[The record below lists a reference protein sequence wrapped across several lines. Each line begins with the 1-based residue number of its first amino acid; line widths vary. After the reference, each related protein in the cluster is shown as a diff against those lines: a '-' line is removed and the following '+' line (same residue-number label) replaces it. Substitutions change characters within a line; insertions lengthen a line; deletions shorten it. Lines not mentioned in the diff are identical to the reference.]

1 MDATSKP
8 AVMDRYRESY
18 RLYELAHGLIP
29 GGVTKARV
37 PFVPG
42 RYPVYATRAR
52 GARCWDVD
60 GNEYIDWMC
69 GYGAILLGYQ
79 WAEVDQAVVAQ
90 MSEGFGTLLS
100 NPRQNELAERLIGLI
115 PCAETVRLLKTGTDA
130 TTAAVRTARIFTG
143 RDKIVRFGYH
153 GWADWS
159 LANFEGFDAGVPQAV
174 RELTLS
180 LQYNDLESV
189 RRLFAD
195 NPAEIA
201 GVIMMPFETEAPAPG
216 FLEGVRDLCHENG
229 AVFILDEIRSGFRMA
244 PGGAQEYLGVTPDL
258 ATFSK
263 AMGNGYAISALVGR
277 REIMGDGTR
286 GLFSATFFT
295 NPLEMAAAL
304 AVLDILEREPVIEHL
319 WRLGGLLQ
327 DGLRELAARSGLPL
341 EVTGYPPMPFLQ
353 FRLEEAERNQLATQ
367 EFFAQACARGV
378 YLHPGHH
385 WFVSYAHTEADV
397 HATLEACAAAL
408 KETEAVVG

>member
-1 MDATSKP
+1 MGATDQT

-18 RLYELAHGLIP
+18 RLYDLAHEFIP

-52 GARCWDVD
+52 GARCWDAD

-79 WAEVDQAVVAQ
+79 WAEVDNAVVAQ

-100 NPRQNELAERLIGLI
+100 NPRQNELAERLVGLI

-159 LANFEGFDAGVPQAV
+159 LAGFEGFDAGVPQAV

-180 LQYNDLESV
+180 LQYNDLGSV
-189 RRLFAD
+189 RDLFAE
-195 NPAEIA
+195 NPGDIA
-201 GVIMMPFETEAPAPG
+201 CVIMMPFETEAPAPG
-216 FLEGVRDLCHENG
+216 FLEGVRDLCRENG

-244 PGGAQEYLGVTPDL
+244 PGGAQEYLGVVPDL

-263 AMGNGYAISALVGR
+263 AMGNGYAISALAGR
-277 REIMGDGTR
+277 RDIMGDGKR

-295 NPLEMAAAL
+295 SPLEMAAAL
-304 AVLDILEREPVIEHL
+304 AVLDILEREPVIEHI
-319 WRLGGLLQ
+319 WRIGGVLQ
-327 DGLRELAARSGLPL
+327 DGLRELAARSTLPV
-341 EVTGYPPMPFLQ
+341 EVVGYPPMPFVRFALDD
-353 FRLEEAERNQLATQ
+353 AERNQVAMH

-378 YLHPGHH
+378 YFHPGHH
-385 WFVSYAHTEADV
+385 WFVSYAHTESDV
-397 HATLEACAAAL
+397 EATLEVCAAAL
-408 KETEAVVG
+408 REAEAAVG

>member
-1 MDATSKP
+1 MDATNPSS
-8 AVMDRYRESY
+8 VSERYQESY
-18 RLYELAHGLIP
+18 RLYEHAHELIP

-42 RYPVYATRAR
+42 RYPVYATRAQ

-60 GNEYIDWMC
+60 GNEYLDWMC

-79 WAEVDQAVVAQ
+79 WEEVDQAVVRQ
-90 MSEGFGTLLS
+90 MSQGFGTLLS
-100 NPRQNELAERLIGLI
+100 NPRQNELAERLIDLI
-115 PCAETVRLLKTGTDA
+115 PCAERVRLLKTGTDA
-130 TTAAVRTARIFTG
+130 TTAAVRTARMFTG

-159 LANFEGFDAGVPQAV
+159 LANFEGFDAGVPQCV

-180 LQYNDLESV
+180 LEYNDLNSV
-189 RRLFAD
+189 RRLFD
-195 NPAEIA
+195 ENPGEIA

-216 FLEGVRDLCHENG
+216 FLEGVRDLCHANG
-229 AVFILDEIRSGFRMA
+229 AVFMLDEIRSGFRMA

-277 REIMGDGTR
+277 QDVMGDAR
-286 GLFSATFFT
+286 QGLFSATFFT
-295 NPLEMAAAL
+295 SPLEMAAAL
-304 AVLDILEREPVIEHL
+304 AVLDILAREPVIEHL

-327 DGLRELAARSGLPL
+327 AGLRELANQSALPL
-341 EVTGYPPMPFLQ
+341 EVVGYPPMPFLRFQ
-353 FRLEEAERNQLATQ
+353 LDDAERNQRATQ
-367 EFFAQACARGV
+367 EFFAEACARGV
-378 YLHPGHH
+378 YFHPGHH

-397 HATLEACAAAL
+397 HLTLDVCAAAL
-408 KETEAVVG
+408 RQAEAALG